1 MKSVGILTMHRVINY
16 GSVLQAYATQEIV
29 EKLGYKAIVID
40 YVFPNNYHIEQ
51 KSNSFR
57 SLLSKIYHR
66 LFPTTNDKKTN
77 RIIQFIEKHL
87 HLSPNKYQSPEK
99 LKINTPTYDI
109 YLVGSDQIWNPIH
122 MKGDGTFLLNFITES
137 KPKISFSSSFAI
149 RKIPDGYID
158 HYKSSLEK
166 FNHISVR
173 ENNGKKLIKELIG
186 KDVLVTLD
194 PTLMLEAK
202 EWGKLANIEPNKFIN
217 QKYILLYALNYAFNP
232 EPYIYDL
239 LFKLQERTGLKIY
252 SFTKLPKFY
261 ISKSVE
267 YVIDSSPIEFLQ
279 AFENAS
285 YVVTSSFH
293 GTAFAVNFGIPLYS
307 IVAEESSH
315 DDRQVSLLGT
325 LGITN
330 CLIKKN
336 SLIKNPEEVMYDKEM
351 VKRKLNELRKH
362 SMSYL
367 SEALTN
373 F

>member
-16 GSVLQAYATQEIV
+16 GSVLQAYATQKIV

-40 YVFPNNYHIEQ
+40 YVYPNKYHIKQ
-51 KSNSFR
+51 KSNLIR
-57 SLLSKIYHR
+57 SLLSIIYHR
-66 LFPTTNDKKTN
+66 LFPTADDKKTDK
-77 RIIQFIEKHL
+77 IIQFRKKYL
-87 HLSPNKYQSPEK
+87 YLSPNKYQSPNK
-99 LKINTPTYDI
+99 LKIKTHPYDI
-109 YLVGSDQIWNPIH
+109 YLVGSDQVWNPIH
-122 MKGDGTFLLNFITES
+122 MKGDGSFLLNFIPDN

-149 RKIPDGYID
+149 RKLPDEYID
-158 HYKSSLEK
+158 YYKNSLDK

-173 ENNGKKLIKELIG
+173 ENNGKILIKELIG
-186 KDVLVTLD
+186 KDVPVTLD
-194 PTLMLEAK
+194 PTLMLEAT
-202 EWGKLANIEPNKFIN
+202 EWRKLIGFKPNKFIN

-252 SFTKLPKFY
+252 SFSKLPDKY
-261 ISKSVE
+261 RSKSVE
-267 YVIDSSPIEFLQ
+267 YIIESSPIEFLQ

-307 IVAEESSH
+307 IVAEKSSH
-315 DDRQVSLLGT
+315 DDRQASLLST

-336 SLIKNPEEVMYDKEM
+336 SLIKKPNEVRYEKEI
-351 VKRKLNELRKH
+351 VKRKLNELRNH
-362 SMSYL
+362 SMNYL

-373 F
+373 Y